1 MNPMNEPEL
10 IMVEV
15 FGGELTV
22 ARWGRGPIIV
32 VAVHGITASHRA
44 WSLIAQLAENV
55 TLLAPDLRGR
65 GAGASLP
72 GPFGMAVHARDALA
86 AAGALG
92 AERFVAAGHSMGG
105 HVALEL
111 ARRAPERVSGVLLVD
126 GGLSA
131 PLRSGADPDRLLETM
146 LGPALARLRRTFESR
161 DAYLDFWKAHPAF
174 KETGCWNEH
183 VEAYL
188 DYDLTGE
195 APELRSRVSEEAVIE
210 DGREVLSGGAGGNL
224 ASLTCPVKLVRAPRG
239 LLNQKEPLISDA
251 LVTRARGDLGDGFE
265 EQTIPDC
272 NHYTI
277 MFEQQA
283 AGSVAKALEKDLF
296 STARAERGLE

>member
-1 MNPMNEPEL
+1 LTEPEL
-10 IMVEV
+10 IAVEV
-15 FGGELTV
+15 SGGELTV
-22 ARWGRGPIIV
+22 ARWGRGPILV

-44 WSLIAQLAENV
+44 WSLVAQLADNV

-65 GAGASLP
+65 GAGSSLP

-86 AAGALG
+86 AADALG
-92 AERFVAAGHSMGG
+92 AERFVATGHSMGG
-105 HVALEL
+105 HVVLEL
-111 ARRAPERVSGVLLVD
+111 ARRAPERVSGVVLVD

-131 PLRSGADPDRLLETM
+131 PLEPGSDPDRLLEAM

-161 DAYLDFWKAHPAF
+161 DAYLDFWKGHPAF

-210 DGREVLSGGAGGNL
+210 DGREVLRGGGSGNL
-224 ASLTCPVKLVRAPRG
+224 AAISCPVSVVRAPRG
-239 LLNQKEPLISDA
+239 LLNQNEPLISDA
-251 LVTRARGDLGDGFE
+251 LLSRGRRLREEGFE
-265 EQTIPDC
+265 EQTVPDC
-272 NHYTI
+272 NHYTL
-277 MFEQQA
+277 MFEDSKA
-283 AGSVAKALEKDLF
+283 ASVARALEKV
-296 STARAERGLE
+296 S

>member
-1 MNPMNEPEL
+1 
-10 IMVEV
+10 
-15 FGGELTV
+15 
-22 ARWGRGPIIV
+22 
-32 VAVHGITASHRA
+32 
-44 WSLIAQLAENV
+44 
-55 TLLAPDLRGR
+55 
-65 GAGASLP
+65 
-72 GPFGMAVHARDALA
+72 GMAVHARDALA

-105 HVALEL
+105 HVALEV
-111 ARRAPERVSGVLLVD
+111 ARRAPERVSGVVLVD
-126 GGLSA
+126 GGLSS
-131 PLRSGADPDRLLETM
+131 PLEVGAEVDRLLETM

-161 DAYLDFWKAHPAF
+161 GAYLDFWKEHPAF

-210 DGREVLSGGAGGNL
+210 DGREILRNGGAGGNL

-239 LLNQKEPLISDA
+239 LLNQPEPLISDS
-251 LVTRARGDLGDGFE
+251 LVTLARRDLKDGFE

-272 NHYTI
+272 NHYTL
-277 MFEQQA
+277 MFEQKA
-283 AGSVAKALEKDLF
+283 AGSVAQAIEK
-296 STARAERGLE
+296 